1 MVYKSLISDF
11 FYEDSGITQ
20 LSYYVTCSGETI
32 YTGKAYN
39 PKGIKINIRKIVE
52 DWLWNGM
59 PDFRGFDGVL
69 VEHPEAMRVFG
80 LYTDEGTQLEEY
92 EVLLS
97 HEEYDGSVIE
107 LSRPINAHADPRQKV
122 FLGGVEPNPDD
133 PYIVF
138 PDGDEDC
145 MSPSVNTT
153 RKVTVNTNVY
163 NITVTTSEAWLTAT
177 YTHGRLTYTAAAN
190 SSGATRTGYVYLSA
204 DGTLL
209 GTYTVTQDKDCAASG
224 NTLSWIERYE
234 LDSTPRAYGPVQVTP
249 SYLWAGPAFDN
260 FTPSGGTFTIPFWT
274 DCGYLE
280 LSLTKDGV
288 EVERIS
294 PSLQEHI
301 WNTGKIDYSGS
312 YSYGIP
318 ANTGSTPIEYILT
331 PYDADGNILLA
342 GAGCDG
348 LGRATPNVVYIIQ
361 PPEVDPAY
369 IEPSAVSGTQWEYR
383 YYQAV
388 RTARYGEQ
396 GYPVPGY
403 TEADALP
410 PQFISGSYFK
420 TDASAIL
427 AGYPKKGG
435 YNSVFKEIPY
445 GDLHYPAWYQDLW
458 TDWSLTYFE
467 WPDTEWNFYFGLR
480 AGMNA
485 VLLPNVKTLF
495 NPYQDLKNTEIGHFY
510 APRALRMLPTG
521 TGTDS
526 SLNGKVESLNVWS
539 MVTILGG
546 DGIGCVGS
554 GMTELYLPNIGYIS
568 RGAIKNLNVQKL
580 YLGKTLR
587 FFALNNLDSEV
598 LEEETYY
605 LGTVDEFKEHVRFA
619 PKGIYHC
626 TDGDYDYPGGYNNP

>member
-1 MVYKSLISDF
+1 MVYKSLKSDF
-11 FYEDSGITQ
+11 FYSNSGITS

-39 PKGIKINIRKIVE
+39 FWEGIKINIRKIVE
-52 DWLWNGM
+52 DWLWNDM
-59 PDFRGFDGVL
+59 PDFRDFDGVL

-80 LYTDEGTQLEEY
+80 LYTDEGTLLEEY

-97 HEEYDGSVIE
+97 HEEYDGTEIE
-107 LSRPINAHADPRQKV
+107 LIRPINAHADPRQKV
-122 FLGGVEPNPDD
+122 FLGGVEPNPQD
-133 PYIVF
+133 PYVAF

-153 RKVTVNTNVY
+153 RKVTVRTNVY
-163 NITVTTSEAWLTAT
+163 NITVTTSDAWLTAT

-209 GTYTVTQDKDCAASG
+209 GTYTVTQDKACAAAG
-224 NTLSWIERYE
+224 DGTLSWVESYE
-234 LDSTPRAYGPVQVTP
+234 LASGLKENGPVQVTP

-260 FTPSGGTFTIPFWT
+260 KPASGGRFSIEFYTRS
-274 DCGYLE
+274 GYVE
-280 LSLTKDGV
+280 LVLTKDGV
-288 EVERIS
+288 EVERVT
-294 PSLQEHI
+294 PV
-301 WNTGKIDYSGS
+301 IDIKKGLYHGV
-312 YSYGIP
+312 YTYDIP

-331 PYDADGNILLA
+331 PYGADGNILLA

-388 RTARYGEQ
+388 RTAHYGEQ

-410 PQFISGSYFK
+410 AQFISGSYFK
-420 TDASAIL
+420 TDASAIA

-435 YNSVFKEIPY
+435 YNSVFKEY
-445 GDLHYPAWYQDLW
+445 ASGDLHWWNQDSGY

-467 WPDTEWNFYFGLR
+467 WPDTEWNFSFGLR
-480 AGMNA
+480 AGMDA

-495 NPYQDLKNTEIGHFY
+495 KPFQDLENTEIGHLY
-510 APRALRMLPTG
+510 APRALRMFATG
-521 TGTDS
+521 TGEAS
-526 SLNGKVESLNVWS
+526 RLNGKVTSLNVWS

-598 LEEETYY
+598 LQEETYY